1 MENENIYGGYTNGQV
16 LPDSQKTGLAIAA
29 FCISLINFIVFRS
42 VLSFIAVP
50 VSLIMAIVSLKKRRG
65 GKTFSII
72 AIVVSSLSTILFA
85 FYAVIMVKIYPD
97 MKYLTDNFTSITS
110 EYEETGAIPEYYD
123 KYRDPKY
130 DDYWKQLGVNSFDE
144 FFEYIMK
151 QFNVTYKK
159 GAAETSQNDGVAATT
174 QESSSTVTTA
184 AFDYDHS
191 GEELV
196 ILG

>member
-16 LPDSQKTGLAIAA
+16 VPDSQRTGLAIAA

-65 GKTFSII
+65 GKPFSII

-85 FYAVIMVKIYPD
+85 FYVMIMVKIYPD

-110 EYEETGAIPEYYD
+110 EYKESGAIPEYYD
-123 KYRDPKY
+123 KYRAPEY

-144 FFEYIMK
+144 FFEYIMR
-151 QFNVTYKK
+151 QFNVTYEK
-159 GAAETSQNDGVAATT
+159 GAAETPTNGGTSATT
-174 QESSSTVTTA
+174 QESSSTVTTDVS
-184 AFDYDHS
+184 DYDHS

>member
-16 LPDSQKTGLAIAA
+16 FPDSQRTGLAIAA

-50 VSLIMAIVSLKKRRG
+50 ASLIMAIVSLKKRRG

-110 EYEETGAIPEYYD
+110 EYEETGEIPEYYD

-151 QFNVTYKK
+151 QFNVTYEK
-159 GAAETSQNDGVAATT
+159 GAAETPTNDGASATT

-184 AFDYDHS
+184 ASDYDHS

-196 ILG
+196 ILE